1 MITRERYGVRPDGR
15 PITEVSTYIP
25 AEPDHPLGEELSGVE
40 GTWVRV
46 SVGNSLTAM
55 GATEVSKARF
65 NDAVAEDELRHE
77 AVLQEIAD
85 RQERVA
91 REIEAKKDAIRRELA
106 DLGLSQDAITAI
118 LRNVR
123 N

>member
-25 AEPDHPLGEELSGVE
+25 TEPDHPLAEELAGEEGF
-40 GTWVRV
+40 WVRV

-55 GATEVSKARF
+55 GAAEVSKAQF
-65 NDAVAEDELRHE
+65 TGVVEEAQLLHE
-77 AVLQEIAD
+77 AVLQELAD

-91 REIEAKKDAIRRELA
+91 QEIEEKKDVIRRELA
-106 DLGLSQDAITAI
+106 DLGLSQDAVTAI

>member
-15 PITEVSTYIP
+15 PITEVSSYIP
-25 AEPDHPLGEELSGVE
+25 VEPDHPLAEELNGEE

-55 GATEVSKARF
+55 GATEVPKAKF
-65 NDAVAEDELRHE
+65 TEAVEEAQLLHE
-77 AVLQEIAD
+77 AVLQDLAD

-91 REIEAKKDAIRRELA
+91 QEIEEKKDVIRRELA
-106 DLGLSQDAITAI
+106 DLGLSQDAVTAI